1 VLVAAGPSSD
11 MVEARSGFFKT
22 GLDAVLGLS
31 ETGTS
36 RAVTPSDGE
45 RYRDTRQQ
53 SNACSTELLDQ
64 SSPAFAASR

>member
-1 VLVAAGPSSD
+1 MSVLVAAGPSSD

-36 RAVTPSDGE
+36 PESVNLSEAPLSVF
-45 RYRDTRQQ
+45 Y
-53 SNACSTELLDQ
+53 
-64 SSPAFAASR
+64 